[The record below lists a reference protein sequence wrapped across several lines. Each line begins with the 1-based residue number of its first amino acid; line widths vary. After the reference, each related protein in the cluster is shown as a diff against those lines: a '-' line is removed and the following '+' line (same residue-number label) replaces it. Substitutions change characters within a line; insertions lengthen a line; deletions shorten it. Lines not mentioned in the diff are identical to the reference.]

1 MGKCLELQTET
12 KQKLVIRNSLIT
24 KRVVIVCCKSPRPGS
39 QRKERIQ
46 ESSMSK
52 HTIMMASSLSS
63 PHPTG
68 EYSNNISPREWTC
81 HLSHEEL
88 IIVTKTSLKNPHP
101 TGEYSN
107 IVKENGRVTKA
118 MKSLSM

>member
-1 MGKCLELQTET
+1 MIEREGDIEMAVKRRVGKCLELQTET

-68 EYSNNISPREWTC
+68 EYSN
-81 HLSHEEL
+81 
-88 IIVTKTSLKNPHP
+88 
-101 TGEYSN
+101 
-107 IVKENGRVTKA
+107 IVKENGRVTKG
-118 MKSLSM
+118 MKSLSS